1 VIRLGDGAVLDASVV
16 VKLLVP
22 EPGTDMADRLFDEL
36 TSTPRWLVECA
47 NALWLKVR
55 RRTMTERQG
64 EGRLLALRRLAAAI
78 DLLPVTSLVLPGWR
92 LATTLGITVHD
103 ACYVALA
110 ETQGVPLVTADAQLV
125 RRCGSLPQR
134 VLAPC
139 AQRPRVRVVGN
150 TGTAPGHRAR
160 VLSSHRHNPN
170 PKPSDTVITRFL
182 TPAQR
187 LIGPVK
193 PR

>member
-36 TSTPRWLVECA
+36 TSTPRWLGAPDLLLVECA

-134 VLAPC
+134 VLALNGL
-139 AQRPRVRVVGN
+139 AFE
-150 TGTAPGHRAR
+150 
-160 VLSSHRHNPN
+160 S
-170 PKPSDTVITRFL
+170 
-182 TPAQR
+182 
-187 LIGPVK
+187 
-193 PR
+193 